1 MFCYLNPDQILF
13 LLRPLSTF
21 PMLSGDPL
29 VPPRAVKRVAE
40 NGAFRRSVFLC
51 DSDWGWG
58 CNRKWA
64 INVSRKPFS
73 VPFWG
78 FSIVSNRDDE
88 ANVFFFPDGCGWPSV
103 GVEFSMHSNW
113 MEKSRFETK
122 FIRVTTPLT
131 TKNHIFQPTI
141 ANLMNHATWAC
152 RNTQIYWQSAA

>member
-78 FSIVSNRDDE
+78 FQLFQTGMLE
-88 ANVFFFPDGCGWPSV
+88 PTVFFSWWMWLTNS
-103 GVEFSMHSNW
+103 GVEFSMRSNW

-122 FIRVTTPLT
+122 FIRVTKPFT
-131 TKNHIFQPTI
+131 TKNHIFQATI